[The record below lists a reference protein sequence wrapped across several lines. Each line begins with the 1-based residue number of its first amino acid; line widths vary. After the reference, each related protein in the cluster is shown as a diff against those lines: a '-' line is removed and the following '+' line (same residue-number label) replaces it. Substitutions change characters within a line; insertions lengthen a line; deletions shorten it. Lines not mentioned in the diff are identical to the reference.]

1 MLFDF
6 IDFLSIYAFLPGL
19 NFTHFVN
26 SKQKK
31 NCFRQD
37 EMLNYLRNY
46 KICKKV
52 PELHFLLHG
61 PVGAGKSSTINTINS
76 IFENRPYHLS
86 LTSAPS
92 GKSYTLEY
100 HKFPI
105 GSEHSGRVPF
115 AFYDVMG
122 LEEGKNEGMHT
133 DDIISALKG
142 HIPEDY
148 EFQPHAMI
156 KEDKRYISDPT
167 LRDKIHCL
175 VSVLPADKVTIMSDS
190 VINKMKTVRAAASAL
205 GMPQMVFMTKV
216 DEACPMIKDDLSKV
230 YQSKK
235 VKEKVYECS
244 NRLGVPINCIFP
256 VKNYHEETVL
266 NESVNLLI
274 QLSNPIGA
282 VVRNLTT
289 LGLP

>member
-1 MLFDF
+1 
-6 IDFLSIYAFLPGL
+6 
-19 NFTHFVN
+19 
-26 SKQKK
+26 
-31 NCFRQD
+31 
-37 EMLNYLRNY
+37 MLNYLRNY
-46 KICKKV
+46 EICKKV

-61 PVGAGKSSTINTINS
+61 PVGAGKSSIINTIKS

-86 LTSAPS
+86 LPSAAS
-92 GKSYTLEY
+92 GKSFTLKY

-105 GSEHSGRVPF
+105 GSELSGQVPF

-122 LEEGKNEGMHT
+122 LEEGKNKGMHT

-167 LRDKIHCL
+167 LRDMIHCL
-175 VSVLPADKVTIMSDS
+175 VSVLPADKVTLMSDS
-190 VINKMKTVRAAASAL
+190 VIDKMKTVRAAASAL

-235 VKEKVYECS
+235 IKEKMHECS
-244 NRLGVPINCIFP
+244 NRLGVPMNCIFP
-256 VKNYHEETVL
+256 MKNYHEETVL
-266 NESVNLLI
+266 NESVNLLMLEALKQI
-274 QLSNPIGA
+274 VIAANDYVEKSSK
-282 VVRNLTT
+282 
-289 LGLP
+289 